1 MTKSEL
7 RSAVLN
13 KRRMIDADVKAHL
26 DMQIFERA
34 HNHPSFQL
42 CKSVHLYR
50 STAFEVETN
59 PFFEYAWS
67 VGKDVYVPFA
77 DESRNVLKHIH
88 VTRSTK
94 WKRSLFGIHEPV
106 IDEDAKQVSDE
117 FFTSGTVVVVPL
129 VAFDTRCNRIGYGKG
144 YYDRFLKNV
153 GAVSIGLAYECQKF
167 QIIHADPH
175 DVTLSCVAT
184 EERWYKASL

>member
-1 MTKSEL
+1 MTKSEI

-13 KRRMIDADVKAHL
+13 KRKAISPDIKVHL

-34 HNHPSFQL
+34 HKHSSFQL

-50 STAFEVETN
+50 STALEVETS

-67 VGKDVYVPFA
+67 VGKDVYVPLA
-77 DESRNVLKHIH
+77 DESRTVLKHVR

-94 WKRSLFGIHEPV
+94 WKKNSFGIQEPV
-106 IDEDAKQVSDE
+106 PEAAAEQVDDE
-117 FFTSGTVVVVPL
+117 FFTSLTVVVVPL
-129 VAFDTRCNRIGYGKG
+129 VAFDPHCNRIGYGKG

-153 GAVSIGLAYECQKF
+153 DAVSIGLAYECQKL
-167 QIIHADPH
+167 QIISVDPH
-175 DVTLSCVAT
+175 DVQLSCVAT
-184 EERWYKASL
+184 EERWYEAAL

>member
-7 RSAVLN
+7 RSTVLN
-13 KRRMIDADVKAHL
+13 KRRMISADIKAHL

-34 HNHPSFQL
+34 HKHPSFQL

-50 STAFEVETN
+50 STTSEVETS

-67 VGKDVYVPFA
+67 VGKDVYVPVA
-77 DESRNVLKHIH
+77 DESRNVLKHVR

-94 WKRSLFGIHEPV
+94 WKKNFFGIHEPV
-106 IDEDAKQVSDE
+106 IDDATEQVEDE
-117 FFTSGTVVVVPL
+117 FFASGTAVFVPV
-129 VAFDTRCNRIGYGKG
+129 VAFDPHGNRIGYGKG

-153 GAVSIGLAYECQKF
+153 RASSIGLAYECQKL
-167 QIIHADPH
+167 QIISVDPH
-175 DVTLSCVAT
+175 DVQLSCVAT
-184 EERWYKASL
+184 EERWYEAAM